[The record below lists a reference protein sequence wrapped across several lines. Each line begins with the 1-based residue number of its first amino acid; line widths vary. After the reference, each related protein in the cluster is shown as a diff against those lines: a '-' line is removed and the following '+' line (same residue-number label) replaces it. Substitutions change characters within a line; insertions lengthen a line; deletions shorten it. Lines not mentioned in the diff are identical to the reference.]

1 MYRLRR
7 KGVSIPVYPVLF
19 SVLNDAKITS
29 VRSGNEKK
37 KIRSRRVSVWY
48 TQQTHFTLL
57 LLIQSVVVSASQ
69 TPPTF
74 GLFTSS
80 SFDRFYFLQP
90 LQTVCVWREK
100 NSFFQCCCCCCCVWS
115 QRKKV
120 WPPTDGRRRHN
131 MKMVF
136 FSFLLFLTLIFF
148 WEEQNIQEIK
158 KNSGKKRFHLS
169 DPKRERGVFIPQEEN
184 SLALSKTLWV

>member
-7 KGVSIPVYPVLF
+7 KGVSIPCSIQCLEWRK
-19 SVLNDAKITS
+19 DH
-29 VRSGNEKK
+29 VRPIWKRKK
-37 KIRSRRVSVWY
+37 RSRRVSVWY
-48 TQQTHFTLL
+48 IQQTHFTLL
-57 LLIQSVVVSASQ
+57 LFIQSVVVSASQ

-74 GLFTSS
+74 GLYSSSSS

-90 LQTVCVWREK
+90 LQTVCVWRERERE
-100 NSFFQCCCCCCCVWS
+100 NSFFQCCCCCCVWS

-136 FSFLLFLTLIFF
+136 FSFLLFLTRLLSSFERSKIY
-148 WEEQNIQEIK
+148 
-158 KNSGKKRFHLS
+158 KR
-169 DPKRERGVFIPQEEN
+169 
-184 SLALSKTLWV
+184 